1 MSKPSSAFY
10 SAAVG
15 HSEIDGIYMASF
27 AVRGDQPE
35 WVTDKDGKSPKH
47 FRSADQAELAG
58 FRVMVAK
65 LNRSRGVQ
73 SFVTKRPKNKT
84 IQTYHAQPEKKG
96 GHTIESVFGKK
107 R

>member
-1 MSKPSSAFY
+1 MTKVASAFY

-27 AVRGDQPE
+27 AVRGDPPQ

-58 FRVMVAK
+58 FRGMVAR

-84 IQTYHAQPEKKG
+84 IQTYHAPPEKKG